1 MVIVDAMK
9 RSGSTDRA
17 KVLAAARSTD
27 YEGLIGGIRFDDKG
41 DVKSPKLSLY
51 GYKDGKKTL
60 LTTMTP

>member
-1 MVIVDAMK
+1 
-9 RSGSTDRA
+9 
-17 KVLAAARSTD
+17 VLAAARSTD